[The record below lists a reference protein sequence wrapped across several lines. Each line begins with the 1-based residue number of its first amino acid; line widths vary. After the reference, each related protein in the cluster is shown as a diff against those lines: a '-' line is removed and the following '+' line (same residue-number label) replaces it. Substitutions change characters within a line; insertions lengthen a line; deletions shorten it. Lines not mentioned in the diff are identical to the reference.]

1 MACQPEG
8 LSQAMQAFASPT
20 FLQQTLPALNA
31 CLNATSFVLLSLGY
45 LFIRQRRVT
54 LHLRCMLG
62 ALLASAVFLVGYLS
76 RMALSGPHRF
86 PGVGWVKTFYLALL
100 FSHMVLAVV
109 VLPLI
114 FRALYLAAKQRF
126 AEHRRITRWAW
137 PIWMY
142 VSLTGVVVYFMLY
155 HLAPR
160 LLQS

>member
-1 MACQPEG
+1 
-8 LSQAMQAFASPT
+8 MQAFSSPT

-31 CLNATSFVLLSLGY
+31 CLNAASFVFLSLGY
-45 LFIRQRRVT
+45 AFIRQKKVT
-54 LHLRCMLG
+54 LHLRCMLA
-62 ALLASAVFLVGYLS
+62 ALLASTIFLVGYLS

-86 PGVGWVKTFYLALL
+86 PDVGWVKSFYLALL

-109 VLPLI
+109 LLPLI
-114 FRALYLAAKQRF
+114 FRALFLAAKRRF

-160 LLQS
+160 LLHS